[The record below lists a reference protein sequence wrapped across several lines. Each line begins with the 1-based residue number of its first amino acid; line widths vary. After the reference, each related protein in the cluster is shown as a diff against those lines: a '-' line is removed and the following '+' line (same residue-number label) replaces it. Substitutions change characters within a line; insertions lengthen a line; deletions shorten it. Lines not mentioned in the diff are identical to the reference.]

1 MYLPVKGYYH
11 RKIRVCDTVCGSAAV
26 LQSPVALFLRNLH
39 VGKAIL
45 IVF

>member
-1 MYLPVKGYYH
+1 MFLPDKGYFH
-11 RKIRVCDTVCGSAAV
+11 RKIRVGDTVCGSAVV